1 MGKILE
7 FIAEYGFLLLVGL
20 VSVILLGY
28 YFLRFIRHLIA
39 EPKGALKAVL
49 IVIGVL
55 AALIVPALFLGEDLW
70 ADILWG
76 GFLLVIIIGFA
87 KLYPKAAK
95 KAVIG
100 VIAAAVVLAVTGF
113 VFGFG
118 IAAAVGVNGVMALLA
133 YPSLKY
139 LIENIGLERNGIP
152 NTATVI
158 GRTSGRSA
166 APIVRYTD
174 AEGNSHEGR
183 ADIIL
188 VRWKENGSTFNIL
201 CDRDEPEKFCV
212 KTVSLVNSIIMFAI
226 MLVVQAGVLGLTV
239 YMLKEL
245 G

>member
-1 MGKILE
+1 MVKILE
-7 FIAEYGFLLLVGL
+7 FTAEYGFILLAGL

-28 YFLRFIRHLIA
+28 FFVRFIKYLIA
-39 EPKGALKAVL
+39 NPKGALKAVL

-70 ADILWG
+70 TDILYG
-76 GFLLVIIIGFA
+76 GFLLAVFIVFA
-87 KLYPKAAK
+87 KYDPKGAK
-95 KAVIG
+95 KIVFG
-100 VIAAAVVLAVTGF
+100 VIAAVVVLVVTGF
-113 VFGFG
+113 AFG
-118 IAAAVGVNGVMALLA
+118 IHIAVAVGVNGVMALLA

-158 GRTSGRSA
+158 GRTTGRSA
-166 APIVRYTD
+166 AHIVRYTD

-188 VRWKENGSTFNIL
+188 VRRKENGSTFDIL
-201 CDRDEPEKFCV
+201 CDRDAPGKFCV

-226 MLVVQAGVLGLTV
+226 MFVLQVGTLGLTV
-239 YMLKEL
+239 YLLKEMA
-245 G
+245 

>member
-7 FIAEYGFLLLVGL
+7 FIAEYGFLLLAGL

-28 YFLRFIRHLIA
+28 YFLRFIRYLIA

-166 APIVRYTD
+166 AHIVRYTD

-201 CDRDEPEKFCV
+201 CDRDKPEKFCV